1 MMAAL
6 VTRRLRGEALVAG
19 LMGSTVAIAMMR
31 SSVSRCG
38 QGRLATAIRL
48 ATRTTYMHANDIRER
63 SFASIIT
70 KQTIPVWFY
79 FETICEIS
87 NNREKSEILV

>member
-19 LMGSTVAIAMMR
+19 LMG